1 MNAPRSLARRRH
13 AGGPTA
19 REKTSSRLVRG
30 LGRSGLLLVLLSAVL
45 LAPAPAALA
54 AGAFTGGFVTSTD
67 YPHFMANDHTVYAVR
82 FTNTTLAPPAVTMK
96 LAGNTKYYVKI
107 RFFETQYTPGGDK
120 NRGFVWNDDPTSPNY
135 HHWVQ
140 ERVDDWTMFPSITT
154 DADGNLPDHWF
165 LTKLGDAAV
174 SGPRYICAALSIGIK
189 GNTLNSTVQPM
200 VTVFDPATAGYW
212 VHNAGSTAEPAGVR
226 AELAD
231 VAPAAAL
238 PGGYAPFALVR
249 TEPNACDD
257 DADGVVDNERA
268 ALYGSGADRA
278 GDVRMAV
285 PVTSPPTT
293 FWTLFRPSEALSPD
307 VPPWGQSFAGAVPDV
322 DLALDAVGDTVAPTA
337 PDELKASPR
346 PGSITLSW
354 QPSADAK
361 GPVGRY
367 IVYRW
372 TDATSTVSTP
382 VKTIVAGLPATQ
394 LSYTDS
400 TVSGGTRYSYELR
413 AEDAQ
418 TNVGP
423 RSLTVSATPQ
433 YASALTLATPPAV
446 VAWNAAVT
454 LTGTLTYGSAL
465 ALPGQIVSAQASP
478 DGTAWTRLG
487 NCTAGAVAGQYIFV
501 VHPTARTQYRL
512 SFAALA
518 DYTASSSE
526 PAVVTPR
533 PQTLGTPSAPAK
545 VRKGKAFAV
554 SGVLKPH
561 HTNGAHSVVIK
572 CFLKSRGKWV
582 LKKTVRATNYA
593 LASYSTYRARV
604 TLATVGSW
612 RMCAYYADSVSYAAT
627 TSPYRTF
634 RVVR

>member
-1 MNAPRSLARRRH
+1 MNAPHPSLGRRRH
-13 AGGPTA
+13 AGGPLA
-19 REKTSSRLVRG
+19 QERSAGRPRR
-30 LGRSGLLLVLLSAVL
+30 LGRSGLLLVLLGAVL

-82 FTNTTLAPPAVTMK
+82 FTNTAAVPPAVTMK

-140 ERVDDWTMFPSITT
+140 ERMDDWTMFPSITT

-165 LTKLGDAAV
+165 LTKFGDTAV

-189 GNTLNSTVQPM
+189 GNTLNSTVQPQ
-200 VTVFDPATAGYW
+200 VTIFDPATAGYW
-212 VHNAGSTAEPAGVR
+212 VHNASSTAEPAGVR
-226 AELAD
+226 TELAD
-231 VAPAAAL
+231 VTPAAAL
-238 PGGYAPFALVR
+238 AGSYAPFALER
-249 TEPNACDD
+249 TEPNGCDD
-257 DADGVVDNERA
+257 DADGVVDNEGA

-278 GDVRMAV
+278 GDVRLAM
-285 PVTSPPTT
+285 PVTSPATT
-293 FWTLFRPSEALSPD
+293 FWTLFRPSEALAPD
-307 VPPWGQSFAGAVPDV
+307 VPPWGQSFANTVPDV

-337 PDELKASPR
+337 PDEVRASPR

-367 IVYRW
+367 VVYRW
-372 TDATSTVSTP
+372 TDATSTVFTP
-382 VKTIVAGLPATQ
+382 IKTVVTAVPATQ
-394 LSYTDS
+394 LNYTDS
-400 TVSGGTRYSYELR
+400 TVTGGTRYSYELR
-413 AEDAQ
+413 AEDVQ

-433 YASALTLATPPAV
+433 YASALTLAAPPAT

-465 ALPGQIVSAQASP
+465 ALPGQIVSAEASP
-478 DGTAWTRLG
+478 DGTAWARLG
-487 NCTAGAVAGQYIFV
+487 ACTAGAVAGQYIFV
-501 VHPTARTQYRL
+501 VHPTGKTHYRL

-533 PQTLGTPSAPAK
+533 LQTLGTPSAPAK
-545 VRKGKAFAV
+545 VRKGRAFAV

-561 HTNGAHSVVIK
+561 HTNGAHSVTIK
-572 CFLKSRGKWV
+572 CFLKSGGKWV
-582 LKKTVRATNYA
+582 LKKTVRTTNYA
-593 LASYSTYRARV
+593 LASYSTYRTRV
-604 TLATVGSW
+604 TLTTAGTW
-612 RMCAYYADSVSYAAT
+612 RMCAYYAGGGSYAAT
-627 TSPYRTF
+627 TSAYRTF